1 MYIGYNMLNRIYKLP
16 GGNYCKQIN
25 IEGIT
30 YSIEIKSKFWEDD
43 KRKVQ
48 NAIIYWKKC
57 ALKGDIR
64 PFEYGTITKVDG
76 DDTQLCKFK
85 CDLCDK
91 TFNHSG
97 NFSRHRKTC
106 IIKHDKHNEEDKHI
120 YNNEEHN
127 NDIDITTNI
136 RDYAQSSHNTTNN
149 HSHNTTNTTNNTTNN
164 DSYNTI
170 NNPINHFHINNFG
183 FENPRWLSADVLR
196 RGLLDYE
203 YKFLFHRMLKQ
214 KHFND
219 KFPDNKNIRICKDD
233 EKVSKRINI
242 FEENKWR
249 VKRLAYIVDE
259 LYYTLYGE
267 IDEFLNLENLPE
279 PKDDEDDDTQETDDT
294 IDNESYRKRE
304 YKKFINYPFWK
315 RFKETTLKMLQ
326 EYMHTIHNDKAELQ
340 KFQDDLLEEL
350 QILLLNEEE

>member
-1 MYIGYNMLNRIYKLP
+1 MAQRTRIHQLP
-16 GGNYCKQIN
+16 GGNYCKY
-25 IEGIT
+25 IT
-30 YSIEIKSKFWEDD
+30 IGEYNYRIEIKQEHWVKN
-43 KRKVQ
+43 KTKVQ
-48 NAIIYWKKC
+48 NNIDYWKKC

-106 IIKHDKHNEEDKHI
+106 IIKHDKHNEKDKYV

-136 RDYAQSSHNTTNN
+136 RDYAQSSHNTTNTTNN
-149 HSHNTTNTTNNTTNN
+149 HSHNTTNNTTNN

-183 FENPRWLSADVLR
+183 FENPRWLNADVLR

-219 KFPDNKNIRICKDD
+219 KFPDNKNIRVCKDD
-233 EKVSKRINI
+233 EKVHKRINI

-267 IDEFLNLENLPE
+267 LDEFLNLENLPE
-279 PKDDEDDDTQETDDT
+279 PKDDDVDENQESDDT
-294 IDNESYRKRE
+294 IDNETYRKRE

-326 EYMHTIHNDKAELQ
+326 EYMHTIHNDKTELQ